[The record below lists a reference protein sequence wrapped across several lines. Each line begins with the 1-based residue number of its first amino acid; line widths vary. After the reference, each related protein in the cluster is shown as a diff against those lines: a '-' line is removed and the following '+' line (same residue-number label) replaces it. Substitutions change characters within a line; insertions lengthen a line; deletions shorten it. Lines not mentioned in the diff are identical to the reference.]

1 MTDGKSSKPTS
12 RSLMTQPVS
21 KMRSSEVFSVSA
33 SCVCSMRTAAS
44 LSYGT
49 ITPPIIMMRA
59 ATADNSFS
67 RPLSFLRQLMASTR
81 KGSSSWH
88 ARSASL
94 RVKRR
99 CSGSG
104 ASSWCWSSSSSA
116 MRFRFGGIYSRPREN
131 RLKVCSTV
139 MLTQTH
145 RGVDARFNFFRASVR
160 FSLASDK
167 NHGARGGDKTGLID
181 AVAFFFFHDD
191 GGDVGDQ
198 VLVGGAFAQ
207 HGAQVVI
214 VLAEKAGAKLAV
226 GGKTDARAVAAEWLR
241 YRSNE
246 ADFAGG
252 AIRETVFAL
261 GFAALVGNLHQGP
274 TGVYAFL
281 DFRGGD
287 DEITRPVAVG
297 IEGHEFDETHD
308 DTAVAGKLR
317 EGFDF
322 VVVEAAHEDSVH
334 FGGREARFLGGF
346 DSVHDLGER
355 FSTSDVFESGGIERI
370 EADVDATETGGDQA
384 VAAFGEEVA
393 VGGHGEIFDA
403 ESMKTRD
410 VVFDAVADERLT
422 AGDAN
427 FANAEVQEDAS
438 EAVELGPGKN
448 FVVVAIVFRVSG
460 AAVNAPEVAA
470 VRDGDA
476 QVSDLPAE
484 FVLKGHSAPQYFD
497 AAPPVSGARSL
508 ENKTARSMTWNR
520 AQTKKCRFS
529 SMAPFQAGGSGVST
543 QTLSPETSRD
553 VAPDAVGWLS
563 RRPQGSELQR

>member
-1 MTDGKSSKPTS
+1 MTDGKSSRPTS

-21 KMRSSEVFSVSA
+21 RMRSSEVFSVSA

-44 LSYGT
+44 LSYAT

-67 RPLSFLRQLMASTR
+67 RPLSFLRQFMASTR
-81 KGSSSWH
+81 KGSSSWR

-116 MRFRFGGIYSRPREN
+116 MRFRFGGIYTRPREN

-198 VLVGGAFAQ
+198 VLVGGTFAQ

-214 VLAEKAGAKLAV
+214 VLAEKTGAKLAV
-226 GGKTDARAVAAEWLR
+226 GGKTDARAVAAERLR
-241 YRSNE
+241 DGRDE
-246 ADFAGG
+246 ADFARGTV
-252 AIRETVFAL
+252 RETVFAR

-274 TGVYAFL
+274 ARVDARVNFG
-281 DFRGGD
+281 GGD
-287 DEITRPVAVG
+287 HKIPRPVAVG
-297 IEGHEFDETHD
+297 IEGHEFDEAHD
-308 DTAVAGKLR
+308 DTALAGKFR

-322 VVVEAAHEDSVH
+322 VVVEATNEDGIH
-334 FGGREARFLGGF
+334 FGGREARFLSGF
-346 DSVHDLGER
+346 DAVHDLGER
-355 FSTSDVFESGGIERI
+355 FGTRDAFESGRVEGI
-370 EADVDATETGGDQA
+370 EADVDATETGGDEPI
-384 VAAFGEEVA
+384 AAFSKEVA
-393 VGGHGEIFDA
+393 VGGHGEVFDA
-403 ESMKTRD
+403 ESMETGD
-410 VVFDAVADERLT
+410 VVFDPIANQRLT

-427 FANAEVQEDAS
+427 FANAKVQEDAG
-438 EAVELGPGKN
+438 EAVELGPGED
-448 FVVVAIVFRVSG
+448 FVVVAIVLRGGG
-460 AAVNAPEVAA
+460 AAVDAAEITA

-476 QVSDLPAE
+476 QVGDLPAE
-484 FVLKGHSAPQYFD
+484 FVVKSHGLPQYFD
-497 AAPPVSGARSL
+497 AAPPVWGARSL
-508 ENKTARSMTWNR
+508 QNKTARSMAWNR

-529 SMAPFQAGGSGVST
+529 SMAPFQAGGLGVST
-543 QTLSPETSRD
+543 KTLSPRD
-553 VAPDAVGWLS
+553 FVG
-563 RRPQGSELQR
+563 RRPCRRGMS